1 MARHTGPVLVDTNVI
16 IECWRTSAW
25 KALTGGYAVETVDV
39 CFVETQTGFQ
49 RRRPEEQI
57 DRAVLA
63 ASLRVVNPVSKADMA
78 NALVGDPQ
86 LAFLDDGE
94 KALWAHALTRSDGWL
109 LCGPDRA
116 SLRTGIRLK
125 LRDRMVSLERLLSDA
140 GFRAKVELKAA
151 YTQRWLEQ
159 TLDQLAQLEGR

>member
-1 MARHTGPVLVDTNVI
+1 MARHTGSVLVDTNVI

-57 DRAVLA
+57 DRDVLA

-78 NALVGDPQ
+78 NALIGDPQ
-86 LAFLDDGE
+86 LAFLDEGE

-125 LRDRMVSLERLLSDA
+125 LRDRMVSLERLLNEA
-140 GFRAKVELKAA
+140 GFRPKVELKAA
-151 YTQRWLEQ
+151 YTKRWLEH